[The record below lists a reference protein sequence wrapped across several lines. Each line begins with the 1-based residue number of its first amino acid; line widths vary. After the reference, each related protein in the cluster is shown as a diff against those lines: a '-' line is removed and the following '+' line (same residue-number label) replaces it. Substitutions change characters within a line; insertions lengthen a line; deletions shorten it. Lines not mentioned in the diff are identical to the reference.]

1 MASVV
6 LEQASLTFQVTPDGP
21 VRWRDLAADR
31 LRRNGA
37 SRIQSVQALRAVDLR
52 LSDGD
57 RLGIVGHNGAGKST
71 LLKVLADIYPLT
83 AGTRHVAGR
92 VSALF
97 DIALGFEQDAT
108 GWENIAYRGYL
119 QGQSRR
125 SVRRQRD
132 AVAEFSEL
140 GRYLE
145 LPVRYYSDGMRV
157 RLAFSIA
164 TAIEPD
170 VLLVD
175 EAFNAGDFAF
185 RMKAR
190 GRLNDVMRKAR
201 IVVAVS
207 HELDVLRQMCDLILW
222 LDQGQVRAFGKAED
236 VMCEYQQFAE
246 TRRPGAAVA

>member
-1 MASVV
+1 MGSVV
-6 LEQASLTFQVTPDGP
+6 LEQASLTFQVTPHGP
-21 VRWRDLAADR
+21 VRWLDLALDR
-31 LRRNGA
+31 LSRQGGR
-37 SRIQSVQALRAVDLR
+37 RIQSIPALRGVDLR

-83 AGTRHVAGR
+83 AGVRQVQGQ

-97 DIALGFEQDAT
+97 DIALGFELDAT

-119 QGQSRR
+119 QGQSRH
-125 SVRRQRD
+125 SVRRKR
-132 AVAEFSEL
+132 AEVAEFSEL
-140 GRYLE
+140 GSHLE

-170 VLLVD
+170 ILLVD
-175 EAFNAGDFAF
+175 EAFNAGDAAF
-185 RMKAR
+185 RNKAR

-207 HELDVLRQMCDLILW
+207 HELDVLPQMCDLLLW
-222 LDQGQVRAFGKAED
+222 LDGGRVRAFGKASE
-236 VMCEYQQFAE
+236 VMDDY
-246 TRRPGAAVA
+246 RRNAAAPPIAAAA